1 MPKTNGKMTKSEVL
15 QCRVTP
21 AQRMRLEMKTG
32 FEHVTLS
39 EALQQGGE
47 MYLND
52 HDGLL
57 QKVAKEVDYV
67 PKTDADYR
75 ELKGLR
81 DSCYHLYQAF
91 YGFQEGHK
99 DLKSTAWMDTFKDF
113 LLPSIDEALKTY
125 EEWHGIRRNER

>member
-1 MPKTNGKMTKSEVL
+1 MTKSEVL

-21 AQRMRLEMKTG
+21 AEKMSIELKTG
-32 FEHVTLS
+32 FEHITLS
-39 EALQQGGE
+39 EALQQGSE
-47 MYLND
+47 MYLGD

-57 QKVAKEVDYV
+57 QKIAKEVDYV
-67 PKTDADYR
+67 PKTEANYR

-81 DSCYHLYQAF
+81 DSCYRLYQAF

-125 EEWHGIRRNER
+125 EERHGIRQNER

>member
-1 MPKTNGKMTKSEVL
+1 MTKSEVL

-21 AQRMRLEMKTG
+21 VQRMRLEMKTG

-67 PKTDADYR
+67 PKTEADYR
-75 ELKGLR
+75 ELKNLR
-81 DSCYHLYQAF
+81 ETCYQLYQTF
-91 YGFQEGHK
+91 YGFQQGHQEME
-99 DLKSTAWMDTFKDF
+99 STWMDTFKDF
-113 LLPSIDEALKTY
+113 LLPSIDESLKTY
-125 EEWHGIRRNER
+125 EDCHGIRRNE

>member
-1 MPKTNGKMTKSEVL
+1 MPKTSGKMTKTEVL

-21 AQRMRLEMKTG
+21 AEKMRLEMKTG
-32 FEHVTLS
+32 FEHITLS

-47 MYLND
+47 MYLGD

-57 QKVAKEVDYV
+57 QKIAKEVDYV
-67 PKTDADYR
+67 PKTEADYR
-75 ELKGLR
+75 ELKSLR
-81 DSCYHLYQAF
+81 ESCYQLYQVF